1 MTKVSLKKQKLLHEL
16 NQAKVSLR
24 KQKLSEALRVR
35 ILELII
41 LMQNIHF
48 FIIILKQNIIHVGSK
63 VFFNAGWAVLETLN
77 SLIR

>member
-48 FIIILKQNIIHVGSK
+48 FIIIMKPKIIHVGSK
-63 VFFNAGWAVLETLN
+63 VFLTLGEPF
-77 SLIR
+77 

>member
-41 LMQNIHF
+41 LMHNIHF
-48 FIIILKQNIIHVGSK
+48 FIIIMKPKIIHAHVGSK
-63 VFFNAGWAVLETLN
+63 VFLTLGEPF
-77 SLIR
+77 